1 MRAAGRESVL
11 AEANWVSYAYRMS
24 DTLTVAV
31 SWKGQAVLP
40 LEWRRAHGLSDG
52 GPCDAREVNDGK
64 GSLLI
69 TPRPARKG
77 AKGLLNFLLDQEAAF
92 APTVRH
98 TLPSK

>member
-1 MRAAGRESVL
+1 
-11 AEANWVSYAYRMS
+11 MS
-24 DTLTVAV
+24 ETMTVTV

-40 LEWRRAHGLSDG
+40 LDWRKSHGLTEG

-69 TPRPARKG
+69 TPRPQRKG
-77 AKGLLNFLLDQEAAF
+77 AKGLLAHLMSQEVAF
-92 APTVRH
+92 PSVTRH